1 MMTSPSVKDL
11 PDWFREGYGNVWLPY
26 TQMQTAED
34 ALPVVGTEGVTLE
47 LADGTKLIDGVAS
60 WWTACHGYNNPRMQ
74 EQMIA
79 QVKNMSHV
87 MLGGLLHEGAA
98 TLARRLADLL
108 PGDLNHVFFS
118 ESGSVSVEIA
128 LKMAVQYWMNKGET
142 GHQRFVCFQSGY
154 HGDTTA
160 AMSVSNSGGDLEN
173 EGGMHKAFSGFLQ
186 QQFLRPLPETPTE
199 MAEFDAFLAAHKDD
213 IAGVVMEPLIQ
224 GAGGMKFHGA
234 DILAEIS
241 ASCARHDVL
250 LILDEIFTGFG
261 RTGTM
266 FACEQAGITPDII
279 CLGKALTAGTV
290 AMAATVATDKVYGA
304 FLSDDPDMAFM
315 HGPTYMANPLACAA
329 ANASLDIFRDEPVL
343 EQVKRIEGHL
353 NQSLEQFRELPGV
366 VDVRVKGAVGVIQ
379 MKEIKDPAAMR
390 ARFAREGVWIRP
402 LGDVIYLTPSFTI
415 ESHELAALTQAID
428 KVLNSAD

>member
-1 MMTSPSVKDL
+1 MTKDL
-11 PDWFREGYGNVWLPY
+11 PDWFTEGYGNIWLPY
-26 TQMQTAED
+26 AQMQTVDD
-34 ALPVVGTEGVTLE
+34 ALPVVATDGVMIE
-47 LADGTKLIDGVAS
+47 LADGRKLIDGIAS
-60 WWTACHGYNNPRMQ
+60 WWTACHGYNNPAMQ
-74 EQMIA
+74 EKIIA

-87 MLGGLLHEGAA
+87 MLGGLVHEGAA
-98 TLARRLADLL
+98 TLAKRLAGLL

-128 LKMAVQYWMNKGET
+128 LKMALQYWQNLGQE

-160 AMSVSNSGGDLEN
+160 AMSVSNTGSTTGGGNDA
-173 EGGMHKAFSGFLQ
+173 GMHKAFSGFLQ
-186 QQFLRPLPETPTE
+186 QQFLRPLPETDQE
-199 MAEFDAFLAAHKDD
+199 MAEFRTFLDD
-213 IAGVVMEPLIQ
+213 HRDQIAGVIMEPLVQ

-234 DILAEIS
+234 ETLAAIS
-241 ASCARHDVL
+241 KSCADHDVL

-261 RTGTM
+261 RTGTL
-266 FACEQAGITPDII
+266 FACEQAEITPDII

-290 AMAATVATDKVYGA
+290 AMAATVATDRVYGA
-304 FLSDDPDMAFM
+304 FLSDDPDKAFM

-343 EQVKRIEGHL
+343 ERVKRIEGHL

-366 VDVRVKGAVGVIQ
+366 VDVRVKGAIGVIQ
-379 MKEIKDPAAMR
+379 MKNIADVTRLRKQ
-390 ARFAREGVWIRP
+390 FADEGVWLRP
-402 LGDVIYLTPSFTI
+402 FGDIIYLTPAFSV

-428 KVLNSAD
+428 KVLNTPE

>member
-1 MMTSPSVKDL
+1 M
-11 PDWFREGYGNVWLPY
+11 
-26 TQMQTAED
+26 
-34 ALPVVGTEGVTLE
+34 
-47 LADGTKLIDGVAS
+47 
-60 WWTACHGYNNPRMQ
+60 
-74 EQMIA
+74 
-79 QVKNMSHV
+79 
-87 MLGGLLHEGAA
+87 
-98 TLARRLADLL
+98 
-108 PGDLNHVFFS
+108 
-118 ESGSVSVEIA
+118 
-128 LKMAVQYWMNKGET
+128 
-142 GHQRFVCFQSGY
+142 
-154 HGDTTA
+154 
-160 AMSVSNSGGDLEN
+160 
-173 EGGMHKAFSGFLQ
+173 
-186 QQFLRPLPETPTE
+186 
-199 MAEFDAFLAAHKDD
+199 
-213 IAGVVMEPLIQ
+213 
-224 GAGGMKFHGA
+224 
-234 DILAEIS
+234 
-241 ASCARHDVL
+241 
-250 LILDEIFTGFG
+250 ILDEIFTGFG

-304 FLSDDPDMAFM
+304 FLSDDPDKAFM

>member
-1 MMTSPSVKDL
+1 MTKDL
-11 PDWFREGYGNVWLPY
+11 PDWFTEGYGNIWLPY
-26 TQMQTAED
+26 AQMQTVDD
-34 ALPVVGTEGVTLE
+34 ALPVVATDGVMIE
-47 LADGTKLIDGVAS
+47 LADGRKLIDGIAS
-60 WWTACHGYNNPRMQ
+60 WWTACHGYNNPAMQ
-74 EQMIA
+74 EKIIA

-87 MLGGLLHEGAA
+87 MLGGLVHEGAA
-98 TLARRLADLL
+98 TLAKRLAGLL

-128 LKMAVQYWMNKGET
+128 LKMALQYWQNLGQE

-160 AMSVSNSGGDLEN
+160 AMSVSNTGEDN
-173 EGGMHKAFSGFLQ
+173 DGGMHKAFSGFLQ
-186 QQFLRPLPETPTE
+186 QQFLRPLPETE
-199 MAEFDAFLAAHKDD
+199 AELSAFGEFLADHRDQ
-213 IAGVVMEPLIQ
+213 IAGVIMEPLVQ

-234 DILAEIS
+234 ETLAAIS
-241 ASCARHDVL
+241 KSCTDNDVL

-261 RTGTM
+261 RTGTL

-290 AMAATVATDKVYGA
+290 AMAATVATDRVYGA
-304 FLSDDPDMAFM
+304 FLSDDPDKAFM

-343 EQVKRIEGHL
+343 ERVKRIEGHL

-366 VDVRVKGAVGVIQ
+366 VDVRVKGAIGVIQ
-379 MKEIKDPAAMR
+379 MKNIADVTRLTKQ
-390 ARFAREGVWIRP
+390 FADEGVWIRP
-402 LGDVIYLTPSFTI
+402 FGNIIYLTPSFSV

-428 KVLNSAD
+428 KVLNTPE

>member
-1 MMTSPSVKDL
+1 MTKNL
-11 PDWFREGYGNVWLPY
+11 PDWFVEGYGNIWLPY
-26 TQMQTAED
+26 AQMQTVDD
-34 ALPVVGTEGVTLE
+34 ALPVVATDGVMIE
-47 LADGTKLIDGVAS
+47 LADGRKLIDGIAS
-60 WWTACHGYNNPRMQ
+60 WWTACHGYNNPAMQ
-74 EQMIA
+74 EKIIA

-87 MLGGLLHEGAA
+87 MLGGLVHEGAT
-98 TLARRLADLL
+98 TLAKRLAYLL

-128 LKMAVQYWMNKGET
+128 LKMALQYWQNLGQE

-160 AMSVSNSGGDLEN
+160 AMSVSNTGGGTGDDDN
-173 EGGMHKAFSGFLQ
+173 AGMHKAFSGFLQ
-186 QQFLRPLPETPTE
+186 QQFLRPLPETETE
-199 MAEFDAFLAAHKDD
+199 LAAFGEFLADSRDH
-213 IAGVVMEPLIQ
+213 IAGVIMEPLVQ

-234 DILAEIS
+234 ETLAAIS
-241 ASCARHDVL
+241 KICADHDVL

-290 AMAATVATDKVYGA
+290 AMAATVATDRVYGA
-304 FLSDDPDMAFM
+304 FLSDDPDKAFM

-343 EQVKRIEGHL
+343 ERVKRIEGHL

-366 VDVRVKGAVGVIQ
+366 VDVRVKGAIGVIQ
-379 MKEIKDPAAMR
+379 MKNIADV
-390 ARFAREGVWIRP
+390 ARLRRQFADEGVWIRP
-402 LGDVIYLTPSFTI
+402 FGDIIYLTPSFSV

-428 KVLNSAD
+428 KVLNTPE